1 VSTAVAA
8 ASLGAATVSFAATV
22 VPLTRS
28 SATQD
33 AAGVI
38 EHLNIKDSFGTA
50 DWTHRLP
57 RCGCPAK
64 DTLS

>member
-1 VSTAVAA
+1 
-8 ASLGAATVSFAATV
+8 